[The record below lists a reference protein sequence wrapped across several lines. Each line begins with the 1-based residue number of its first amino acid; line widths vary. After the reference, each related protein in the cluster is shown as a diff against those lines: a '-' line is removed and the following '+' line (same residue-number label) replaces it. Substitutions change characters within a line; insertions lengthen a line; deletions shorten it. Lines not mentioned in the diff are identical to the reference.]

1 MRNLARLLFLLP
13 LAVSLAGCRTGDS
26 EETAHAD
33 TPDTTRVYGTES
45 EKANAF
51 FEEAFNEVVMRSP
64 MFQTRLGIKQDYDKW
79 DDLSDSKERAD
90 LEAAKRRVIRLE
102 KTVKYDL
109 LDEQARLSYDLL
121 VKGVEQQVVD
131 FEYRFH
137 SYPVN
142 QMRGWQSA
150 VPSFLINYHRVESVE
165 DAMAYIER
173 LKGVELLFVQVL
185 EGLKIRADM
194 GIVPPKFVFAYA
206 IDDARN
212 VITGTPFGGSQDDCA
227 LLADFKTKVAG
238 LDLQEDKKQALVEQ
252 AGVALLMFVRP
263 AYQTLIDYLVEL
275 EKTAST
281 KDGVW
286 KLPDGA
292 AFYKNQLQRMTTT
305 DLSARRIHNIGLGEV
320 ARIHGEMTA
329 IMKKV
334 GYAGSL
340 QEFFVFMRED
350 SQFYYDD
357 TDAGR
362 KAYLEGAVEIIDRM
376 RERLDDLFLIK
387 PQAQIIVKAVEAFRE
402 KSTGKAF
409 YQRPSPDGKRPGVYY
424 ANLYRMSDMPTYQ
437 MEALAYHEGIP
448 GHHMQLATAME
459 LEDIPKFRRYG
470 SYTAYIEGW
479 GLYSEYIPKEIGFYR
494 DPYSDFG
501 RLAMEL
507 WRACRLVVDTGIHS
521 RRWNRQRAIDYLMAN
536 TPNPRGDAVKAI
548 ERYIVMPGQATAY
561 KVGMMRILELREE
574 ARERLG
580 DGFDIR
586 EFHTLLLKNGP
597 VPLDTLEQL
606 VANWIATQ
614 TSVQ

>member
-1 MRNLARLLFLLP
+1 
-13 LAVSLAGCRTGDS
+13 
-26 EETAHAD
+26 
-33 TPDTTRVYGTES
+33 
-45 EKANAF
+45 
-51 FEEAFNEVVMRSP
+51 
-64 MFQTRLGIKQDYDKW
+64 
-79 DDLSDSKERAD
+79 
-90 LEAAKRRVIRLE
+90 
-102 KTVKYDL
+102 
-109 LDEQARLSYDLL
+109 
-121 VKGVEQQVVD
+121 
-131 FEYRFH
+131 
-137 SYPVN
+137 
-142 QMRGWQSA
+142 
-150 VPSFLINYHRVESVE
+150 
-165 DAMAYIER
+165 
-173 LKGVELLFVQVL
+173 
-185 EGLKIRADM
+185 
-194 GIVPPKFVFAYA
+194 
-206 IDDARN
+206 
-212 VITGTPFGGSQDDCA
+212 
-227 LLADFKTKVAG
+227 
-238 LDLQEDKKQALVEQ
+238 
-252 AGVALLMFVRP
+252 MFVRP

-281 KDGVW
+281 RDGVW

-362 KAYLEGAVEIIDRM
+362 KAYLDGAVEIIDRM

-501 RLAMEL
+501 RLGKTCVE
-507 WRACRLVVDTGIHS
+507 
-521 RRWNRQRAIDYLMAN
+521 
-536 TPNPRGDAVKAI
+536 I
-548 ERYIVMPGQATAY
+548 E
-561 KVGMMRILELREE
+561 
-574 ARERLG
+574 
-580 DGFDIR
+580 GFC
-586 EFHTLLLKNGP
+586 T
-597 VPLDTLEQL
+597 
-606 VANWIATQ
+606 
-614 TSVQ
+614 